1 MPVNVTVSD
10 LSESV
15 VKELAET
22 FTICVDQSD
31 APILYSLRIT
41 DLNLFQLCMLE
52 NENEFSV
59 TTVYGD
65 SLKAGLLLV
74 DKELS
79 FKTKSNKGSRIDMK

>member
-15 VKELAET
+15 TKEISET
-22 FTICVDQSD
+22 FTICVDQRSS
-31 APILYSLRIT
+31 PILYSLRIT
-41 DLNLFQLCMLE
+41 DLNLFQLSLLE

-65 SLKAGLLLV
+65 SLKSGVLLV

-79 FKTKSNKGSRIDMK
+79 FKTKSNKGSR